1 MEKISKEIELEK
13 WSASELPEDIKTL
26 LDRAKA
32 NAVKAY
38 APYSRF
44 QVGAALE
51 LQDGRIVDG
60 NNQENA
66 AYPSGLCAERVAV
79 FSAGAQFPEQSGK
92 NLAIVALTAN
102 GDLPEPAAPCG
113 ACLQS
118 LREYEIRFQQPLHV
132 WLGSGEQVWCFRGV
146 NHMLPFGFDGSLLP

>member
-13 WSASELPEDIKTL
+13 WNRSELPEDIRVL
-26 LDRAKA
+26 IDRAKA
-32 NAVKAY
+32 NAQKAY

-44 QVGAALE
+44 HVGAALE
-51 LQDGRIVDG
+51 LEDGTTVDG

-79 FSAGAQFPEQSGK
+79 FAAGAQFPELSGK
-92 NLAIVALTAN
+92 NLAIVALTEK

-113 ACLQS
+113 ACLQC
-118 LREYEIRFQQPLHV
+118 LREYEVRFKQPLNV
-132 WLGSGEQVWCFRGV
+132 WLGSGDQVWCFRGV
-146 NHMLPFGFDGSLLP
+146 SQMLPFGFDGRHLP